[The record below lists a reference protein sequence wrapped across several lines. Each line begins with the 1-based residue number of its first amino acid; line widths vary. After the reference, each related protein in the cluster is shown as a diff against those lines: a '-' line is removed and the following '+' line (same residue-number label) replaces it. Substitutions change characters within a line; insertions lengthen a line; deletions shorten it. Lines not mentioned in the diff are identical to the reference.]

1 MRSSPI
7 VSAVM
12 PILAAAA
19 DARDGRIRIV
29 LHTSSAGDRFMRC
42 PQGVVG
48 ELYPAARMP
57 AQNPH

>member
-1 MRSSPI
+1 M
-7 VSAVM
+7 SAVM